1 MKSFDVRNL
10 LDFVVAAVLCI
21 AGGVLAG
28 AAAWL
33 LCLRP
38 VDANRL
44 GGSMRIRRKGFEPV
58 DIELDDVASPRWT
71 GAG

>member
-1 MKSFDVRNL
+1 MKSFDVHDI
-10 LDFVVAAVLCI
+10 LDLAVAAVLCV

-38 VDANRL
+38 VDAGR

-58 DIELDDVASPRWT
+58 DLELDDVASPRWA